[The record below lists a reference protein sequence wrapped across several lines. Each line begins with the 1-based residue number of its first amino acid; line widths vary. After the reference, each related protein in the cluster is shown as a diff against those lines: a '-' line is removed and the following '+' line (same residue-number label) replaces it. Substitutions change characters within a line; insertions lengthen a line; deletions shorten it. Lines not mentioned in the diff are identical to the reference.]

1 MGKQSTQLA
10 QFVKWEK
17 TTIGPK
23 NTPAVN
29 VTYTRLDGDY
39 AGKELTVRYLVGT
52 LDEASG
58 EVLKSLKAGTKF
70 VVVKEEMPN
79 KSDPKKPYWNLKEF
93 RKADTFVEKP
103 AYTSGKGNYG
113 AKKEYDTTGVK
124 VGAARNNAV
133 AILSA
138 TGALS
143 GLSIQKA
150 LDLVDEVSFQIVSR
164 QEAQEIRVKK
174 EGIEDADNKKLES
187 DKQNQQSVDLE
198 PEGLAFDDDIP
209 F

>member
-1 MGKQSTQLA
+1 MGKQSIQLA
-10 QFVKWEK
+10 QFIKWEK

-70 VVVKEEMPN
+70 VVVKEEIPN
-79 KSDPKKPYWNLKEF
+79 KKDPAKPYWNLKEF

-124 VGAARNNAV
+124 VGAARNQ
-133 AILSA
+133 AIAFLAA
-138 TGALS
+138 TKGTNFTLDDVDKIAYE
-143 GLSIQKA
+143 IIKRQQK
-150 LDLVDEVSFQIVSR
+150 Q
-164 QEAQEIRVKK
+164 
-174 EGIEDADNKKLES
+174 EDAVRGGEETTEKINNEEN
-187 DKQNQQSVDLE
+187 DKQNQQAVYLE
-198 PEGLAFDDDIP
+198 PEELPFDDDIP